1 MTLNAGD
8 FVFDKSWN
16 KHYIVIGTYPRGV
29 SVIVKEVTNLI
40 TMEMGGL
47 TTVVSPDTLV
57 LRRRSTGFV
66 KGDVVVVCLKIAKRD
81 LHTAPYW
88 ESIMDEYLWCTGVID
103 SLHFREDLTRIQV
116 KFSNGVDL
124 AFHPNSLCLAGKED
138 KRVEEV
144 EGSTKE
150 VAVTLLLG
158 GLVGLDQVGV
168 LGVFPEAVTVK
179 EALGVELQNGV
190 NTVVRSTSSFRK
202 LTELMKVSPQ
212 DISRCVE
219 EGLVEGLLDSSEMH
233 VWCNKDGVQKKAW
246 LKMEVVRP
254 SDKVL
259 VATNVLSVLG

>member
-8 FVFDKSWN
+8 FVFDKSCN
-16 KHYIVIGTYPRGV
+16 KHYIVTGTYPREA
-29 SVIVKEVTNLI
+29 SVIVKEVTNLT
-40 TMEMGGL
+40 TME
-47 TTVVSPDTLV
+47 VSTFIPVIPTDTLV
-57 LRRRSTGFV
+57 LLRRSTGFV
-66 KGDVVVVCLKIAKRD
+66 KGDVVVVCLKIGKRD
-81 LHTAPYW
+81 LRTAPYW
-88 ESIMDEYLWCTGVID
+88 DSSMDEYLWCTGIVD
-103 SLHFREDLTRIQV
+103 SLYFREDLTTVRV
-116 KFSNGVDL
+116 RFSSGISWS
-124 AFHPNSLCLAGKED
+124 FHPNSLCLAGEED
-138 KRVEEV
+138 RRVEE
-144 EGSTKE
+144 STKE

-158 GLVGLDQVGV
+158 GVVGMDQVAV

-202 LTELMKVSPQ
+202 LTELMNISPQ
-212 DISRCVE
+212 DVSRCVA

-233 VWCNKDGVQKKAW
+233 VWCNKDRVQKEAW